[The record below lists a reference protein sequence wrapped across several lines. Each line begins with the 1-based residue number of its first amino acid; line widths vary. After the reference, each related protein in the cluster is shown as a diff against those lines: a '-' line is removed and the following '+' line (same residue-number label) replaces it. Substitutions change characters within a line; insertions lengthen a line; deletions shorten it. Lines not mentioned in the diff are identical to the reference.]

1 MNCPGLERVLQNCYF
16 SPKTRSGNCA
26 QLPEFCEISLSRLY
40 SLVLLPL
47 SHPPLSLSQSV
58 EIWLGGLFT
67 PEAYITATRQYVAQA
82 NNWSLE
88 ELYLDVRITSLPPLS
103 LFSIY
108 LSSCDSLENLI
119 QTANAA

>member
-1 MNCPGLERVLQNCYF
+1 M
-16 SPKTRSGNCA
+16 RSGNCA
-26 QLPEFCEISLSRLY
+26 QLPEFCLSRLY
-40 SLVLLPL
+40 SLALLPL